1 MRPALRTAALSALVG
16 CDFAPSGEDWGD
28 QLAPS
33 GPCYEAR
40 LADGLDDTEEV
51 HAVFACVNATGAL
64 DAYAPLDAAL
74 DAETR
79 DGPAGAVLLAW
90 VDILPTA
97 DLSLP
102 GLLDAAEALLADPS
116 DLLLALRLGFEL
128 VYASAWSTLGEDV
141 PLNSTSSLALGG
153 LVPLLPTAGAVAGVV
168 LDDRLAPLDPVVEA
182 LRSDTLRD
190 AAWTLASVGTSTHP
204 DLEVLADAWPDDV
217 ANAVAATRDAQNDR
231 WSEATGDSL
240 RDLAGQVFTRTG
252 NDGRP
257 VVEHLGD
264 PLRPILADDIV
275 RDRLEAALA
284 EEWDAGRLVEAA
296 PQLVHLAS
304 VDVRGDALTD
314 GEDSALVALLRLL
327 HDANVEVDCTID
339 LGLFDVDIA
348 LGNLSVALLQR
359 MADWDPDAVA
369 GGVDLLGAV
378 LGVDLTDDVLEL
390 VADSGVCPEIDAQL
404 VSDLHALDR
413 FNDPEVGELL
423 YVMLAV
429 LEALDAQES
438 RVPELVDLLS
448 TVHAFGLTEPGEEV
462 LRDLG
467 DAPLV
472 EHLVGLVP
480 ALLDPWAYHDPD
492 TFPLYVEPLDFD
504 TAWGVLEAALE
515 EDAEGD
521 TDLGRLSGVLNA
533 AMAQEGTWTAIGN
546 VATLLAQPEAEV
558 RGALPLLA
566 ELLAAD
572 ETMTWADDL
581 ADLLEDEG
589 LSRPVLVLVEC
600 DGLRDAV
607 ATTELTQP
615 GPVPFTATLVRSG
628 SLELWLEAVR
638 LLSTLLPED
647 AP

>member
-1 MRPALRTAALSALVG
+1 MRPALRTAALLALVG
-16 CDFAPSGEDWGD
+16 CDFAPSGEDWGA

-33 GPCYEAR
+33 GPCYEAG
-40 LADGLDDTEEV
+40 LADGLDDTDEV

-74 DAETR
+74 DAPTR

-90 VDILPTA
+90 VDVLPTA

-102 GLLDAAEALLADPS
+102 GLLDGAQALLEDPS
-116 DLLLALRLGFEL
+116 DLMLVLRLGFEL
-128 VYASAWSTLGEDV
+128 VYASAWSTLGDDV
-141 PLNSTSSLALGG
+141 PLNSTSSLELGA
-153 LVPLLPTAGAVAGVV
+153 LVPLLPTAGAIAGVV

-204 DLEVLADAWPDDV
+204 DLEVLADAWPDDL
-217 ANAVAATRDAQNDR
+217 ADAVARTRDPANDR

-257 VVEHLGD
+257 TIEHLGD
-264 PLRPILADDIV
+264 PLRPVLADAIV
-275 RDRLEAALA
+275 RDRLEAAIA
-284 EEWDAGRLVEAA
+284 DEWDAGRLQNAVPE
-296 PQLVHLAS
+296 LVHLAS
-304 VDVRGDALTD
+304 VDVRGGELAD
-314 GEDSALVALLRLL
+314 GEDSALVALVRLL
-327 HDANVEVDCTID
+327 HDANVDVDCTID
-339 LGLFDVDIA
+339 LGLFDIDIA

-359 MADWDPDAVA
+359 MADWDRDTVA

-413 FNDPEVGELL
+413 FNDPEVGDLL

-438 RVPELVDLLS
+438 RVPELVDLVS
-448 TVHAFGLTEPGEEV
+448 TVHAFGLVEPGEEV
-462 LRDLG
+462 LRDLA

-472 EHLVGLVP
+472 AHLVGFVP
-480 ALLDPWAYHDPD
+480 VLLDPWAFHDPD
-492 TFPLYVEPLDFD
+492 VFPLYVEPLDFD
-504 TAWGVLEAALE
+504 AAWGVVEAALE
-515 EDAEGD
+515 EDGD
-521 TDLGRLSGVLNA
+521 GVTDLGRLSGVLNA
-533 AMAQEGTWTAIGN
+533 FMAQEGSWTALGN
-546 VATLLAQPEAEV
+546 LAALLAQPEAEV

-566 ELLAAD
+566 DALAAD
-572 ETMTWADDL
+572 EQMTWADDA
-581 ADLLEDEG
+581 ADLLEDEA

-600 DGLRDAV
+600 DALREAV

-615 GPVPFTATLVRSG
+615 GPLPFTATLVRSG